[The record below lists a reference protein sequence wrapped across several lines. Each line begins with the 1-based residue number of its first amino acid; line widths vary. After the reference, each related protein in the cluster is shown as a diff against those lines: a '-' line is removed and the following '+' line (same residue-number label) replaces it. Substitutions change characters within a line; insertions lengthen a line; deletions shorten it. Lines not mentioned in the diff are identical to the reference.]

1 MLDKRS
7 HVPLYIQLR
16 NEILQK
22 IRDEI
27 WPTNSQIPTEKALM
41 AEYGV
46 GRATV
51 REAISTLE
59 NEGYLIKRQGIGTFV
74 ARSQPSFGFEPLIS
88 LTYSLKAKGI
98 HSHNVIHEKRVITP
112 DADILA
118 KMRSQGMAKCL
129 YLKRHRYANEIPIA
143 IEDSYFS
150 ETFADIDERHDL
162 TGSLARLLLR
172 DLNVTIQQVEQVVV
186 PRVPTGEE
194 QEILKINSDVLVLAM
209 ERWIYCVGQSEPFY
223 YLNFV
228 IPSNIYSFSGF

>member
-59 NEGYLIKRQGIGTFV
+59 NEGYLIKRHGIGTFV

-98 HSHNVIHEKRVITP
+98 HSHNVIQEKRVITP

-150 ETFADIDERHDL
+150 EAFADIDDQHDL

-172 DLNVTIQQVEQVVV
+172 DLNVTIQRVEQVVV
-186 PRVPTGEE
+186 PRVPTVEE